1 MEITVKKT
9 ATKFNRH
16 ALYAIKLAHFNEEY
30 ADRIERDNEELNTI
44 LASLN
49 EKSVYDYTCRNNNV
63 SSIYRTT
70 A

>member
-1 MEITVKKT
+1 MENTVNKT
-9 ATKFNRH
+9 ATKLNRH

-30 ADRIERDNEELNTI
+30 TDRIERDNEELNTI

-49 EKSVYDYTCRNNNV
+49 EQTVYDYTCRNNNV
-63 SSIYRTT
+63 PSVYS